1 MNWYGIEFSVEF
13 FVLLTIFG
21 TVAAILFDFQ
31 HPRRTRLL
39 AKLQLRKI
47 RRQDG
52 LFKAGMLLTVLFLG
66 LIFLFFGFNYCE
78 ALDDCESKARALIHS
93 SPNEFGD
100 TLAGV
105 AGTLAFLWIII
116 TVMMQSKELRAQR
129 LELKLTREEFRRQ
142 RIISE
147 KQINILRDEEQF
159 RKEHRANLEFEQLLE
174 DFRRAIEWHGKN
186 KRLCREVWGDVLQ
199 NNADNENDVE
209 FFLDLYFK
217 VRKVDVSSPE
227 FTYSIERTVHL
238 KWDDMIS
245 RADAICDIETQLS
258 SADKIRFQGAR
269 IKQIRKYMISFAE
282 AYSEAKAP

>member
-1 MNWYGIEFSVEF
+1 MNWYGIEFSVEL
-13 FVLLTIFG
+13 FVLLAIFG
-21 TVAAILFDFQ
+21 ALAIILFDFQ
-31 HPRRTRLL
+31 HPRRARLL
-39 AKLQLRKI
+39 AKLQLRKL

-52 LFKAGMLLTVLFLG
+52 LFKTGLLLTILFLG
-66 LIFLFFGFNYCE
+66 LIFFVFGFDFCE
-78 ALDDCESKARALIHS
+78 APNGCESKARALFHS

-159 RKEHRANLEFEQLLE
+159 RREHRANLEFEQLLE
-174 DFRRAIEWHGKN
+174 DFRRAIEWHGKH
-186 KRLCREVWGDVLQ
+186 KRLCREIWEDVLQ
-199 NNADNENDVE
+199 NNAENDVE
-209 FFLDLYFK
+209 FFLDLFFK
-217 VRKVDVSSPE
+217 VRKVDILSPE
-227 FTYSIERTVHL
+227 FAYSVERTVHL

-245 RADAICDIETQLS
+245 RADAICDIEPRLS

-269 IKQIRKYMISFAE
+269 IKQIRNYLISFAE
-282 AYSEAKAP
+282 AYSEMKAA